1 MIDLPWGPK
10 IVHIHQ
16 YHEVETLLQPKTR
29 KKIIYV
35 LPVQQIVLL
44 LLVCTKNNQTL
55 QHFQKTQ
62 LLILQL
68 KIAIILIVYWFEV
81 THLESCLVPSHPFLV
96 TAQCP
101 WCCGQWAWC
110 TEKIGHQ
117 APFSLKPTLCRWLTM
132 VPGDKAIMIAKCRK
146 V

>member
-29 KKIIYV
+29 K
-35 LPVQQIVLL
+35 
-44 LLVCTKNNQTL
+44 NNLCLTSAADGLIMHTQKK
-55 QHFQKTQ
+55 QSNFAAFPKTQ

-81 THLESCLVPSHPFLV
+81 TYLESCLVPSHPFLV

-101 WCCGQWAWC
+101 WCCVSRGPDALEKLDIKHPSPWNLLFADDSQWC
-110 TEKIGHQ
+110 LGTRQ
-117 APFSLKPTLCRWLTM
+117 SR
-132 VPGDKAIMIAKCRK
+132 
-146 V
+146 